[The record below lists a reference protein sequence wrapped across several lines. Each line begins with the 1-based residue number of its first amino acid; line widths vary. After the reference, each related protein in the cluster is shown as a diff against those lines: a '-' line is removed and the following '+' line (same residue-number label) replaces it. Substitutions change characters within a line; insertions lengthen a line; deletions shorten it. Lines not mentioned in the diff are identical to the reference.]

1 MKFFFLSIKKFFAHK
16 QITPLLIILI
26 FLIVS
31 VLGINQYRYG
41 WGDQSITVAFLNFF
55 LNPSLY
61 PHDYLLAQVPYYYTF
76 LWFGLAAI
84 IKFSG
89 ISTPIILFTVYL
101 ISIFFS
107 FFSIYLIAKLLFK
120 RKEVGYLSLFF
131 LIFTNQIMAGTEA
144 VNDMLLTITVALP
157 LALFAI
163 YFFLKNK
170 YYTSYI
176 LQGICFLIHPLTA
189 LYPFAIT
196 VFSLLLD
203 LRNIRIRRL
212 VSYVGLFLL
221 IISPLIVWKVISAPV
236 SMNFLYADPAWIS
249 LLKLRSPHHIFP
261 FSWGIGQLL
270 KAIFISLVFI
280 ISCKYKPEADNHR
293 KMMIFTVALV
303 ILGAVG
309 VIFTEFIPLAI
320 AMVLQFLRG
329 FQFITYFAI
338 IYFSN
343 FLIKKF
349 EGEFNIQERLLAIF
363 CIIAFFYD
371 TRDWNVAFFSLGA
384 FLSVILFYLLAENVT
399 RLVFKRP
406 ALSANQFVYAM
417 VGLAIF
423 LGASAGVVQKDFV
436 IKNAQSKDWL
446 DVQYWAKDHT
456 DIKDV
461 FIVPSNSDGF
471 RVESQRSIYA
481 DWKDGTLMNFNP
493 QFGFDWLERMKNLGY
508 VPGEDLRVGFDKL
521 SELDFIKIAQ
531 EMKRSNSSSNV
542 FLVNNQ
548 DGKNLNFPVLYSNAG
563 YKVYKIILK

>member
-1 MKFFFLSIKKFFAHK
+1 MKKIFLSVKDFFSQNELA
-16 QITPLLIILI
+16 PLVIVLI
-26 FLIVS
+26 FLAVS
-31 VLGINQYRYG
+31 VFGINQYRYG
-41 WGDQSITVAFLNFF
+41 WGDQSITISFLNFF
-55 LNPSLY
+55 LNPALY
-61 PHDYLLAQVPYYYTF
+61 PQDYLLAQIPYYYTF
-76 LWFGLAAI
+76 LWVGLAAI
-84 IKFSG
+84 IKFFG
-89 ISTPIILFTVYL
+89 ISIPTIFFIIYIFST
-101 ISIFFS
+101 FFS
-107 FFSIYLIAKLLFK
+107 FLAIYLIADFLFK

-170 YYTSYI
+170 YWISYI

-189 LYPFAIT
+189 LYPFAVT
-196 VFSLLLD
+196 VFALLCD
-203 LRNIRIRRL
+203 FRNIKLRRL
-212 VSYVGLFLL
+212 TLYIGLFLL
-221 IISPLIVWKVISAPV
+221 IISPLIVWKVISAPA
-236 SMNFLYADPAWIS
+236 SMHFLYADPAWIS

-261 FSWGIGQLL
+261 FYWGVGQLL

-293 KMMIFTVALV
+293 KMMIFTVALI
-303 ILGAVG
+303 ILGVVG
-309 VIFTEFIPLAI
+309 VIFTEFKPLAI

-343 FLIKKF
+343 FLIKKL
-349 EGEFNIQERLLAIF
+349 EGEFSIQERLLAIF
-363 CIIAFFYD
+363 CLIAFFYD

-384 FLSVILFYLLAENVT
+384 FFSVILFYFLAENIA
-399 RLVFKRP
+399 RLLFKRLT
-406 ALSANQFVYAM
+406 LSANQFVYVM

-423 LGASAGVVQKDFV
+423 LGAAAGVVQKGFT
-436 IKNAQSKDWL
+436 IKNVQSKDWL
-446 DVQYWAKDHT
+446 DVQYWAKYHT
-456 DIKDV
+456 GIKDI

-508 VPGEDLRVGFDKL
+508 VPGEDLRTGFDNL
-521 SELDFIKIAQ
+521 SEPNFIKIAQ
-531 EMKRSNSSSNV
+531 EMKGTDSSRDI
-542 FLVNNQ
+542 FLVNNK
-548 DGKNLNFPVLYSNAG
+548 DGKNLNFPLLYQNASYKI
-563 YKVYKIILK
+563 YKVILK